1 MIYLAIHVR
10 GTWRITRSYLSIYSH
25 ARIISYD
32 ALDEPGQAD
41 DVKVFNI
48 PRKQAASTSGTKF
61 EISRDIFIRGVCIEG
76 RSSEGTPSSHCF
88 SLTSSLLC
96 AVPWTPLGKG
106 WSLIKSFCRLTRTS
120 GNESLKSLRTS
131 ISPVRLYHL
140 SYCLTLDNI
149 KRENSIYS
157 FFFSLNERFQLNP
170 WAV

>member
-1 MIYLAIHVR
+1 MATAHTHIV
-10 GTWRITRSYLSIYSH
+10 
-25 ARIISYD
+25 SYD

-120 GNESLKSLRTS
+120 GNESLKSLWTS
-131 ISPVRLYHL
+131 TSSIRLYHL
-140 SYCLTLDNI
+140 SCRLILDN
-149 KRENSIYS
+149 
-157 FFFSLNERFQLNP
+157 
-170 WAV
+170 

>member
-1 MIYLAIHVR
+1 MRYPYRRTYRNGAF
-10 GTWRITRSYLSIYSH
+10 
-25 ARIISYD
+25 
-32 ALDEPGQAD
+32 DEPGQAD

-106 WSLIKSFCRLTRTS
+106 
-120 GNESLKSLRTS
+120 
-131 ISPVRLYHL
+131 
-140 SYCLTLDNI
+140 
-149 KRENSIYS
+149 
-157 FFFSLNERFQLNP
+157 
-170 WAV
+170 

>member
-1 MIYLAIHVR
+1 MIHFAIHVQVI
-10 GTWRITRSYLSIYSH
+10 WRIMHCYLYVH
-25 ARIISYD
+25 ARIVSCG

-120 GNESLKSLRTS
+120 GNESLKSLWTS

-140 SYCLTLDNI
+140 SYCLILDNI
-149 KRENSIYS
+149 KRGKTVFIR
-157 FFFSLNERFQLNP
+157 FFFLWMNDP
-170 WAV
+170 